1 MRHED
6 GNGIRGVIFDFSP
19 DQMISRVRNVGDFV
33 GAFVFQKW
41 TGNSDSRQA
50 IFRRATRAS
59 GCPAGGGAPSD
70 SLVAL
75 MIDHGVR
82 FQWTPVGVHHVSDQ
96 GLYSRKL
103 VYNAIESFKEVV
115 DQAGILGL

>member
-33 GAFVFQKW
+33 GALVFQKW

-59 GCPAGGGAPSD
+59 GFPAGGGAPSD

-96 GLYSRKL
+96 GLL
-103 VYNAIESFKEVV
+103 QP
-115 DQAGILGL
+115 QAGVQRH